1 MIQAILFDLE
11 KTLTNIDS
19 AEFIQNYLGL
29 LAPRFA
35 HLLPPDKFSKQL
47 LKSLEVTQ
55 KEPKLGQ
62 TNLQT
67 FFDDFCKATGQ
78 STQTLKP
85 IFEEFYASDFPTLRC
100 LVQVNPLAV
109 KVVEYA
115 IQQGFLTGAI
125 SNLIMPLSAMQEQ
138 IRWMG
143 LEPEHFKVIASL
155 DTSHYCKPHIEFY
168 REIADSLGVG
178 PESCL
183 LVSKDPKDLVCQE
196 LGMKVF
202 FIGEQSSEI
211 QSDFV
216 GQLDDLL
223 RYISLGSL

>member
-11 KTLTNIDS
+11 KTLTNVDN
-19 AEFIQNYLGL
+19 AEFTNNYHGI

-35 HLLPPDKFSKQL
+35 HLLSPDKFIKQL
-47 LKSLEVTQ
+47 LRSIEVTQ
-55 KEPKLGQ
+55 SEPKLGQ
-62 TNLQT
+62 TNMQT

-85 IFEEFYASDFPTLRC
+85 IFEKFYTSDFPTLQC
-100 LVQVNPLAV
+100 LVKINHLGV

-115 IQQGFLTGAI
+115 IQQGFLTAAV
-125 SNLIMPLSAMQEQ
+125 SKPIMPLNAMQEQ
-138 IRWMG
+138 VRWAG
-143 LEPEHFKVIASL
+143 FVPEHFKVISAL
-155 DTSHYCKPHIEFY
+155 DNLHYCKPHIEFY
-168 REIADSLGVG
+168 REIADTLRVT

-183 LVSKDPKDLVCQE
+183 LVTKNPQDLVCRE
-196 LGMKVF
+196 LGMKIF
-202 FIGEQSSEI
+202 FVGEVDSEI
-211 QSDFV
+211 QADYM